1 MVVRILFTSKPWSD
15 ARCVFFVLLYH
26 TVTYVH
32 ENNHNMRT
40 VVRSCLWILIAPRR
54 MLVFV
59 DNNVIFAL
67 QLNCYGTDWSNNQCA
82 NLLVGKRET
91 EGRLLEE
98 RRNCSF
104 SFSSWMARCILLH
117 PPTQPLPLLWERRTH
132 YPNWTSCKVIQV
144 VLSVFTLEIIFRWK
158 GCADKF

>member
-1 MVVRILFTSKPWSD
+1 MVVRILFASKSWSD

-32 ENNHNMRT
+32 ESKHNVRT
-40 VVRSCLWILIAPRR
+40 VVRSCLWILIVPRR

-104 SFSSWMARCILLH
+104 SFNSLNGPLCSPPPSNPTPFISSRKKN
-117 PPTQPLPLLWERRTH
+117 T
-132 YPNWTSCKVIQV
+132 
-144 VLSVFTLEIIFRWK
+144 LSQLNFL
-158 GCADKF
+158 

>member
-1 MVVRILFTSKPWSD
+1 MVVRILYASKSWSA

-32 ENNHNMRT
+32 ENKHNVRT
-40 VVRSCLWILIAPRR
+40 VVRSRLWILIVPRR

-104 SFSSWMARCILLH
+104 SFNSLNGPLYSPPPSNPTPFISSRKKN
-117 PPTQPLPLLWERRTH
+117 T
-132 YPNWTSCKVIQV
+132 
-144 VLSVFTLEIIFRWK
+144 LSQLNFL
-158 GCADKF
+158 

>member
-1 MVVRILFTSKPWSD
+1 MVVRILFASKSWSD

-32 ENNHNMRT
+32 ENKHNVRT
-40 VVRSCLWILIAPRR
+40 VVRSRLWILIVPRR

-104 SFSSWMARCILLH
+104 SFNSLNGPLYSPPPSNPTPFILR
-117 PPTQPLPLLWERRTH
+117 ERRTH
-132 YPNWTSCKVIQV
+132 YPNWTSCKTIQV
-144 VLSVFTLEIIFRWK
+144 VLSVFNLEIIFRWK